1 MIDPFPLLMAGHAL
15 GDWIVQTDRQAAGKG
30 WPRPDA
36 EIEAAIWAEPVDENH
51 STPIDDSQRAA
62 ISRLR

>member
-15 GDWIVQTDRQAAGKG
+15 GDWIVQTDRQ
-30 WPRPDA
+30 
-36 EIEAAIWAEPVDENH
+36 
-51 STPIDDSQRAA
+51 TPIDDSQRAA